1 MSGASNKITDD
12 ELNALIL
19 RLGTLLPQLNH
30 GRHGRVAEVTENH
43 EWLGK
48 LFSLYDDN
56 VLASSSTTKI
66 LKETCSYI
74 RRLQKE
80 VDDLSERLSQC
91 LDSMDITSSDAEFLT
106 NLLQQ

>member
-30 GRHGRVAEVTENH
+30 GRHGR
-43 EWLGK
+43 
-48 LFSLYDDN
+48 
-56 VLASSSTTKI
+56 ASSSTTKI

-80 VDDLSERLSQC
+80 VDDLSKRLSKC

>member
-30 GRHGRVAEVTENH
+30 GRHGRV
-43 EWLGK
+43 
-48 LFSLYDDN
+48 
-56 VLASSSTTKI
+56 ASSSTTKI

>member
-30 GRHGRVAEVTENH
+30 GRHGRV
-43 EWLGK
+43 
-48 LFSLYDDN
+48 
-56 VLASSSTTKI
+56 ASSSTTKI

-91 LDSMDITSSDAEFLT
+91 LDSMDIASSDAEFLT

>member
-19 RLGTLLPQLNH
+19 SLGTLLPQLNH
-30 GRHGRVAEVTENH
+30 GPHGRVVFSS
-43 EWLGK
+43 
-48 LFSLYDDN
+48 LFFILSSS
-56 VLASSSTTKI
+56 LASSSTTKI

>member
-19 RLGTLLPQLNH
+19 RLATLLPQLNH
-30 GRHGRVAEVTENH
+30 GPHGRV
-43 EWLGK
+43 
-48 LFSLYDDN
+48 
-56 VLASSSTTKI
+56 ASSSTTKI